1 MKANQLAKKQSLIDK
16 DYDKD
21 RNKADKKDKK
31 NKKDKKDKKK
41 KSSKNKLEEDEE
53 EFDDDYI
60 VPKTDVKKKVPE
72 KKFDV
77 SFSDDEDNEVF

>member
-16 DYDKD
+16 DYDKE
-21 RNKADKKDKK
+21 RKADKKDKK

-41 KSSKNKLEEDEE
+41 KSSKNKLEEDEG

>member
-1 MKANQLAKKQSLIDK
+1 MIANQLAKKQSLIDK
-16 DYDKD
+16 DYDKE
-21 RNKADKKDKK
+21 RKADKKDKK

-41 KSSKNKLEEDEE
+41 KSSKNKLEEDGE

>member
-1 MKANQLAKKQSLIDK
+1 LIDK

-21 RNKADKKDKK
+21 KNKADKKDKK

-41 KSSKNKLEEDEE
+41 KSSKNKLEEDEG

>member
-1 MKANQLAKKQSLIDK
+1 MNQLCLLTIKMNSERL
-16 DYDKD
+16 
-21 RNKADKKDKK
+21 K
-31 NKKDKKDKKK
+31 NFK
-41 KSSKNKLEEDEE
+41 EDEDHVKNDGKDSDDDDDADPYGDE